1 MTRARD
7 SNGQV
12 TPLCESLLAS
22 AVLGSLV
29 TPHLGCRCE
38 EKKRKE
44 KKKGREEDSCSSRK
58 ERRKSMDEE
67 KTKRGIY
74 KGREVV
80 VVGTYVWWREKGKGA
95 ARAETEARAG
105 ATGSDLVILPSNP
118 PCSSLRPLPSSIQPS
133 TLNYRPPLNPFV
145 RAFPVEDS
153 RPSLSSLLHPRD
165 FRLAF
170 VLLGWNV
177 LSLFLSIPRG
187 KMWIFIPLVFQKRSR
202 FRSNRLNR
210 GS

>member
-80 VVGTYVWWREKGKGA
+80 VVGTYVWWRGKGKGA

-145 RAFPVEDS
+145 RAFPVENS
-153 RPSLSSLLHPRD
+153 RPSLSSPAIFGSLLFCLDGTFSLCFCPFHEERC
-165 FRLAF
+165 
-170 VLLGWNV
+170 GS
-177 LSLFLSIPRG
+177 LSPSFSRNDRG
-187 KMWIFIPLVFQKRSR
+187 FARIA
-202 FRSNRLNR
+202 
-210 GS
+210 

>member
-1 MTRARD
+1 M
-7 SNGQV
+7 
-12 TPLCESLLAS
+12 
-22 AVLGSLV
+22 
-29 TPHLGCRCE
+29 
-38 EKKRKE
+38 
-44 KKKGREEDSCSSRK
+44 
-58 ERRKSMDEE
+58 
-67 KTKRGIY
+67 
-74 KGREVV
+74 
-80 VVGTYVWWREKGKGA
+80 GTYVWWRGKGKGA

-153 RPSLSSLLHPRD
+153 RPSLSSLHPRD

-177 LSLFLSIPRG
+177 LSLSVSVHSTRKDVDLYPPRFPETIEVSLESLKSWILKRGETVVPPLRLSSEGVKEGTIDVLSDRSSRTLSL
-187 KMWIFIPLVFQKRSR
+187 FIVPGACPGTRDKGNGQKVRIMALR
-202 FRSNRLNR
+202 ENT
-210 GS
+210 